1 MPTHEIR
8 QGRMRLLAL
17 AETAWLEDCLVT
29 LSQALMAAKM
39 PVPSYSIV
47 RAPETGLIMARGRVG
62 NTGDAFNVGEVM
74 VTRCVVCLNEDGA
87 SGTPD
92 QDQDQGFLGY
102 AWVMGEKPR
111 HAEIAALLDALWLRE
126 AYASLM
132 EMHVAPIL
140 MQRRMDKEEA
150 EAHAVAKTKVDF
162 FTMVRGED

>member
-17 AETAWLEDCLVT
+17 AETAWLEECLVA
-29 LSQALMAAKM
+29 LSQALVAAQMA
-39 PVPSYSIV
+39 VPSYSIV

-62 NTGDAFNVGEVM
+62 NTGDAFNVGEVL
-74 VTRCVVCLNEDGA
+74 VTRCVVCLHAEGE
-87 SGTPD
+87 SGGLN
-92 QDQDQGFLGY
+92 QDQGQSLLGY

-126 AYASLM
+126 AYAGLM
-132 EMHVAPIL
+132 DAHVAPIL

-150 EAHAVAKTKVDF
+150 EAHAVAQTKVDF